1 MIRLENLHVTFNPG
15 SALEKKAIRGIK
27 LGLKEGEFVT
37 VIGANGAGKST
48 LLNTLCGDVAPT
60 KGKVLIDGKN
70 VTPLQAYQRVDL
82 VARVFQ
88 DPRAG
93 TCPNLTIAEN
103 MALAYAR
110 GKRRGFKLAIE
121 DSHRYIF
128 KEHLA
133 RLNLGLENRLDDA
146 IGGLSGGQRQ
156 AVSLIMAVLQP
167 MKILALDEHTAALD
181 PKTAAFILDLTQQI
195 VEEQGLTTLMVT
207 HSMQQAL
214 ELGTRTIM
222 LYEGKVIFDVSGQER
237 KKLKVKDLLDL
248 FHKAAGQELDD
259 DKLLLE

>member
-1 MIRLENLHVTFNPG
+1 MIRLENIHVTFSPG
-15 SALEKKAIRGIK
+15 SAMEKKALRGVK
-27 LGLKEGEFVT
+27 LSIKEGEFVT

-48 LLNTLCGDVAPT
+48 LLNTLCGDIPPL
-60 KGKVLIDGKN
+60 KGKILIDGED
-70 VTPLQAYQRVDL
+70 VTPLQAYQRVSS

-103 MALAYAR
+103 MAIAYAR
-110 GKRRGFKLAIE
+110 GKRRGLKLAIE
-121 DSHRYIF
+121 ESHRYIF

-133 RLNLGLENRLDDA
+133 RLNLGLENRLDDP

-181 PKTAAFILDLTQQI
+181 PKTAAFILELTQQI
-195 VEEQGLTTLMVT
+195 VEEQSLTTLMVT
-207 HSMQQAL
+207 HSMHQAL
-214 ELGTRTIM
+214 EMGTRTIM
-222 LYEGKVIFDVSGQER
+222 LYEGKVIFDVSGEER
-237 KKLKVKDLLDL
+237 KGLQVKDLLDL
-248 FHKAAGQELDD
+248 FHKAAGIELDD
-259 DKLLLE
+259 DKLLLD